1 VQDSTLVVVI
11 EMGLSSWL
19 VAGMIPGVSREPLK
33 KIDPKAEE
41 LLQLLYRWRDEA
53 IAAGKEITRIAVAYE
68 TGRDSFWL
76 ARWLRKRGID
86 AHVIHATSVAISREH
101 RRAKTDRIDTAMLR
115 RGFLGWLRGEPG
127 HCSMAIVPTVAE
139 EDAKRPHRERDSLV
153 HERTST
159 INRMKS
165 ILIQFGV
172 RNFNPVLRK
181 AREKLDAVR
190 TPEGI
195 PLPPNTVAALR
206 RHIERFCVINEQI
219 KAIEQT
225 RLQHLERDPADR
237 FNAMV
242 FLLVRIIGLGV
253 ETAEQL
259 VREILSRQLRDRKAV
274 ARYSGLTGSPDESG
288 SKRRP
293 PFDSRANAATARSI
307 SPASR
312 TSMVLNSTPN
322 DDDAL
327 WIAANWPIPAAMAGS
342 RRTATRFTPG
352 TISLSSSSNFPL
364 MLYSEAVNPV
374 ALPPGCAKL
383 TTKPAPTGS
392 VTFANTIGTVRV
404 VCCNAATLWLPEAR
418 MMSGTSATNSAA
430 YLR

>member
-1 VQDSTLVVVI
+1 MQKPHDDSKACRTAFVQDNTLVAVI
-11 EMGLSSWL
+11 EMSLSSWL

-33 KIDPKAEE
+33 KIASDAED

-53 IAAGKEITRIAVAYE
+53 ITAGKEITRIAVGYE

-76 ARWLRKRGID
+76 ARWLRERGID

-153 HERTST
+153 HERTSI
-159 INRMKS
+159 INRMKA

-181 AREKLDAVR
+181 AREKLDALR

-206 RHIERFCVINEQI
+206 RNMERLCIIKEQI

-225 RLQHLERDPADR
+225 QLQCLERDPEER
-237 FNAMV
+237 MNAII

-253 ETAEQL
+253 ETAQQL
-259 VREILSRQLRDRKAV
+259 AHEILFRNLRDRKAV
-274 ARYSGLTGSPDESG
+274 ARYSGVTGSPDESG
-288 SKRRP
+288 SKRREKGI
-293 PFDSRANAATARSI
+293 SRSGNGRVRKILIQLSWRI
-307 SPASR
+307 VKFHPESDLVLWFKSR
-312 TSMVLNSTPN
+312 TQNARGSRKPMIVALARKLII
-322 DDDAL
+322 AL
-327 WIAANWPIPAAMAGS
+327 W
-342 RRTATRFTPG
+342 R
-352 TISLSSSSNFPL
+352 
-364 MLYSEAVNPV
+364 YVNTGVVPE
-374 ALPPGCAKL
+374 GFKL
-383 TTKPAPTGS
+383 
-392 VTFANTIGTVRV
+392 R
-404 VCCNAATLWLPEAR
+404 
-418 MMSGTSATNSAA
+418 SA
-430 YLR
+430 